1 MSGAMQ
7 VQIDLDYPIQVDGV
21 EVRYL
26 TMRRPK
32 VRDQKIADAQGGSDG
47 EREIRLFA
55 NLCAVAPRDIEDL
68 DMADYA
74 QLQGV
79 FADFLN
85 RKSVMKTSA

>member
-79 FADFLN
+79 LADLLN